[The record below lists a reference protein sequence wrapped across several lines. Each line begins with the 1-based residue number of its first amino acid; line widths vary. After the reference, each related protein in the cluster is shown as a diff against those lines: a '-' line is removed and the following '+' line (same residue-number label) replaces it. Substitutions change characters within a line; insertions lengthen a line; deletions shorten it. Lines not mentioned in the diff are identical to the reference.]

1 MLDTQRTQSAVDT
14 QQSVASL
21 VLDHSECAPV
31 FQRHRIDF
39 CCRGKLSIEEAARE
53 KGVALD
59 TLATELGRAIAE
71 RRGERSADPRE
82 LSTPRLL
89 AYIVSKHHEYLRQAL
104 PFVKALANKVG
115 RVHGD
120 HNPKLRD
127 LSVAV
132 DELVAAL
139 EPHLLEEEEHL
150 FPLLV
155 AEAPDRA
162 LVATKLA
169 AMHAEHL
176 EVADLLTRIR
186 AASEDFTL
194 PSWACNS
201 YRTLFAELVQ
211 LEGDIFAHVHLENHV
226 LEPRFAS

>member
-1 MLDTQRTQSAVDT
+1 MLETQPTLDT

-59 TLATELGRAIAE
+59 VLSSELSRAIAE
-71 RRGERSADPRE
+71 RRGGERSADPRE

-89 AYIVSKHHEYLRQAL
+89 AYIVAKHHEYLRQAL
-104 PFVKALANKVG
+104 PFVKTLANKVG

-127 LSVAV
+127 LSAAV

-162 LVATKLA
+162 KVATMLA

-201 YRTLFAELVQ
+201 YRALFAELVQ
-211 LEGDIFAHVHLENHV
+211 LEADIFAHVHLENHV
-226 LEPRFAS
+226 LEPRFATA